1 MIERSFH
8 RMSDMGSDD
17 ERDGTIIH
25 LQGEIENENNF
36 EPSQNRSVSQF
47 YPYAGRA
54 GAR

>member
-17 ERDGTIIH
+17 ERDGDIQ
-25 LQGEIENENNF
+25 LQGEIENEQNF

-47 YPYAGRA
+47 YPYAGRG